1 MKRLFDRILPPL
13 RSDYAA
19 AGDILR
25 VFCCFMVAWYH
36 IWQQSWLGPVLKT
49 EAFTLNMTPPVRAGY
64 MFVDLML
71 LLSGFL
77 LYLPYAN
84 GKECSPREFY
94 IRRGLRILPSYWFC
108 LLVMLGFAVYNFG
121 FFDARTWKDLLAHLT
136 FTHNFFQ
143 FSYTQTRMNVVL
155 WTLAVEVQFYLLTP
169 VIAPLFR
176 KKPLWC
182 YLAMVGM
189 GVCFRR
195 LWTMP
200 MADTTLFV
208 NRLPNMLDIYANG
221 MMAAHI
227 FVKLAKTENRRPLT
241 AALGLIAAA
250 LGVWGLF
257 RIIGVQA
264 RTSGYDALR
273 AGQLHWRWL
282 FSFCGSLFL
291 VGGSLTFAPLR
302 MLFSNRVVR
311 FLSGVSFNFYIWH
324 QWLAVKLKA
333 WHIPAYVSEAPHK
346 AAEQPWQM
354 KYTLLCFIAP
364 FVLAILVTYLIEKP
378 CAKLGRR
385 LFLRHKKTA

>member
-1 MKRLFDRILPPL
+1 MKRPERTLIAPL

-36 IWQQSWLGPVLKT
+36 IWQQSWLNPVLT
-49 EAFTLNMTPPVRAGY
+49 TGMFTVNMSRPVRAGY

-84 GKECSPREFY
+84 RKECSPREFY
-94 IRRGLRILPSYWFC
+94 TRRALRILPSYWLC
-108 LLVMLGFAVYNFG
+108 LLVMMGFAVHEFG
-121 FFDARTWKDLLAHLT
+121 LFDSRTWKDLLAHLT

-143 FSYTQTRMNVVL
+143 FSYTMTRMNVVL

-176 KKPLWC
+176 KKPVVC
-182 YLAMVGM
+182 YIVMVGM

-208 NRLPNMLDIYANG
+208 NRLPNMLDVYANG

-227 FVKLAKTENRRPLT
+227 FVKLAKSENRR
-241 AALGLIAAA
+241 GLIATLGLAA
-250 LGVWGLF
+250 AVIGLWGVF
-257 RIIGVQA
+257 RIIGEQA

-282 FSFCGSLFL
+282 FTFCGSLFL
-291 VGGSLTFAPLR
+291 AGGSLTFGPVR
-302 MLFSNRVVR
+302 MLFSNRIVR

-333 WHIPAYVSEAPHK
+333 WHIPTYINEMPNK
-346 AAEQPWQM
+346 AGEQPWQM
-354 KYTLLCFIAP
+354 QYTLLCFIAP
-364 FVLAILVTYLIEKP
+364 FVLSVLITCLVEKP
-378 CAKLGRR
+378 CARYGRKW
-385 LFLRHKKTA
+385 LRAKGK

>member
-1 MKRLFDRILPPL
+1 MKKDKHFISPL
-13 RSDYAA
+13 RPNYAA

-49 EAFTLNMTPPVRAGY
+49 DLFTLNMTPPVRAGY

-84 GKECSPREFY
+84 KKECSPREFY
-94 IRRGLRILPSYWFC
+94 IRRGLRILPSYWLC
-108 LLVMLGFAVYNFG
+108 LIVMLIFAVCEFG
-121 FFDARTWKDLLAHLT
+121 FSDARTWKDLLAHLS
-136 FTHNFFQ
+136 FTHNFFR

-155 WTLAVEVQFYLLTP
+155 WTLAVEVQFYLILP
-169 VIAPLFR
+169 VLAPLFR
-176 KKPLWC
+176 KKPLLC
-182 YLAMVGM
+182 YLSMVAA

-195 LWTMP
+195 LWTIP
-200 MADTTLFV
+200 MEDTTLFV
-208 NRLPNMLDIYANG
+208 NRLPNMLDVYANG
-221 MMAAHI
+221 MLAAHI
-227 FVKLAKTENRRPLT
+227 YATLARMDKRRPFI
-241 AALGLIAAA
+241 ASAGLIAAV
-250 LGVWGLF
+250 LGIWGIF

-273 AGQLHWRWL
+273 VGQLNWRWL

-291 VGGSLTFAPLR
+291 VGGSLTFGPLR
-302 MLFSNRVVR
+302 AMFSNRIVR
-311 FLSGVSFNFYIWH
+311 FLSSVSFNFYIWH

-333 WHIPAYVSEAPHK
+333 WRIPGYVNEFPNK

-354 KYTLLCFIAP
+354 QYTLLCFIAP
-364 FVLAILVTYLIEKP
+364 FALAVLITYLVEKP
-378 CAKLGRR
+378 CAKMGRK
-385 LFLRHKKTA
+385 LFHLHKKTA